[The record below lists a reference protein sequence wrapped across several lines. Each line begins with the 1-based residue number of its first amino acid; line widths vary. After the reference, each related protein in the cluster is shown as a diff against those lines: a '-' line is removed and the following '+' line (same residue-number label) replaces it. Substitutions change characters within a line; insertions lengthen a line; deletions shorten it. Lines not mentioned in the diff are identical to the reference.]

1 MSKKDY
7 ILLAQALKDSK
18 PENLLSVQTTND
30 MKIGITMFLRTCE
43 NIANKLAQDNPR
55 FNRAKFLT
63 ACGYND

>member
-7 ILLAQALKDSK
+7 QLIAQALKDSK
-18 PENLLSVQTTND
+18 PVKVNEQYNNDEIQTWMNCTEKLTN
-30 MKIGITMFLRTCE
+30 M
-43 NIANKLAQDNPR
+43 LAQNNPS